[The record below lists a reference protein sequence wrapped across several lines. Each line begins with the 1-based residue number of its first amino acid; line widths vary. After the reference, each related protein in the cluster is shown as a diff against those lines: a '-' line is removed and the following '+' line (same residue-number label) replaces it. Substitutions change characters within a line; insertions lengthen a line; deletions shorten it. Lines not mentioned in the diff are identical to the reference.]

1 MTDFLLIHGAGHG
14 AWVWDEVKGAIEN
27 SMRAKTK
34 IHHHLYSPGTILA
47 PDLPGHGARYS
58 VDDPVRLNFD
68 DAVDS
73 LLNQIEA
80 FGLKKPVVV
89 AHDLS
94 GLIALELIRR
104 MEEPPK
110 GLLLVGAAVPDL
122 FHTVGEM
129 LPLPIRILLAGL
141 RFLPGTPP
149 ESVVLHKEI
158 GGRILCSDMPYSW
171 ASSRVVG
178 RLCPI
183 PLRVFDA
190 LPHPDALAPSCPVT
204 YAVLARDWYIWPGSQ
219 RKMASSF
226 PNARTVELDSGHE
239 APITHSAEITEL
251 VMAFG

>member
-27 SMRAKTK
+27 SLRTKAKLQ
-34 IHHHLYSPGTILA
+34 HHLYSPGTILA
-47 PDLPGHGARYS
+47 PDLLGHGARYS
-58 VDDPVRLNFD
+58 VDDPMRLSFD

-73 LLNQIEA
+73 LLAQIKA
-80 FGLKKPVVV
+80 FNLKRPVVV

-104 MEEPPK
+104 MEDSPR

-129 LPLPIRILLAGL
+129 LPLPTRILLAAL

-158 GGRILCSDMPYSW
+158 GGRLLCSDMPYSW

-178 RLCPI
+178 RLRPI

-190 LPHPDALAPSCPVT
+190 LPNPDALEPSCPII
-204 YAVLARDWYIWPGSQ
+204 YAVLKKDWYIWPGSQ

-226 PNARTVELDSGHE
+226 PNACTVDLNSGHE
-239 APITHSAEITEL
+239 APITHSAEIAEL
-251 VMAFG
+251 VMTFG